1 MVRISDPRSD
11 TSVRLLEMLEA
22 NGRATFSELAR
33 RLGVSEAAV
42 RKRVKRLE
50 REGVIKGYSAR
61 VDPKKLGFEIHA
73 VIGMDVKPDKLIS
86 VIRSLKEMKP
96 KSLYLCG
103 GDHSVLFEAWFRNSG
118 ELERFVETV
127 ESLEGVS
134 RVCPSVL
141 LEKIV

>member
-1 MVRISDPRSD
+1 MVRISDRRPD
-11 TSVRLLEMLEA
+11 TSARLLEMLEKD
-22 NGRATFSELAR
+22 GRITFSELAR

-50 REGVIKGYSAR
+50 REGVIKGYCAR

-73 VIGMDVKPDKLIS
+73 VIGMDVRPDKLIA

-96 KSLYLCG
+96 KSLYLCA
-103 GDHSVLFEAWFRNSG
+103 GDHTVLFEAWFRNSG
-118 ELERFVETV
+118 ELERFVETA

-141 LEKIV
+141 LEKII